1 MDADR
6 DGVADVDEDQPAVDK
21 DGQPITR
28 PPASRPVPTVTQT
41 DATAGGE
48 PQTRRDRV

>member
-1 MDADR
+1 MDGP
-6 DGVADVDEDQPAVDK
+6 DGRADVDEDEPAVDT

-28 PPASRPVPTVTQT
+28 PPASRPVPTVTQS
-41 DATAGGE
+41 DATSSTTT